1 MALEQY
7 YGTGR
12 RKTAVARVFIR
23 PGEGKIL
30 VNNQPFEE
38 YFRGIVKAVAA
49 LEPLRACDLQGR
61 FDAKITV
68 AGSGKG
74 GQVDAV
80 KMGLA
85 RALVSYDEE
94 LRIKLKPG
102 RLLSRDPRE
111 VESKKYGRHKAR
123 KAPQYS
129 KR

>member
-12 RKTAVARVFIR
+12 RKTAVARVFLR

-49 LEPLRACDLQGR
+49 LEPLRVCDLQGR